1 MSLPTVSVCIPAYN
15 AARYL
20 EGSLASVLG
29 QTLPDFEVVVVDDH
43 STDATESIARSFADG
58 RLRYVRNELRLG
70 LVGNW
75 NRCLEVGR
83 GPYLCLFHQD
93 DVMMPDNLEAKV
105 RMLEANPG
113 AGLVHSNAHLIGPGD
128 EVISEEWLSRPTA
141 ADDGV
146 HAGLAYVRRLLTG
159 VNLVCCPSVVARRD
173 CYERLGGFDGRLPYT
188 ADWEMWMRMAAFYDV
203 GYLLR
208 PLVKYR
214 RHPGMESMAFRG
226 AREIEQGYRAKML
239 FLEKCGDRLPDV
251 AALRAQV
258 AGEYRWLAM
267 EGARRCQGETE
278 VGEALR
284 YLALAREAAEA
295 GVLAASGGPDAEALR
310 RWEQEVHYRDVVARF
325 SGRELARHASGRRL
339 AAALAFK
346 VATRAGLGRLW
357 RLARGGPSERP
368 PDPTGRG
375 G

>member
-29 QTLPDFEVVVVDDH
+29 QTFADFELVVVDDY
-43 STDATESIARSFADG
+43 STDATESIARSFTDG

-75 NRCLEVGR
+75 NRCLELGR
-83 GPYLCLFHQD
+83 GRYLCLFHQD

-105 RMLEANPG
+105 RVLEANPG
-113 AGLVHSNAHLIGPGD
+113 VGLVHSNAQLIGPGD
-128 EVISEEWLSRPTA
+128 EVIAEQWLSSPTA

-146 HAGLAYVRRLLTG
+146 HAGLPYVRRLLTG
-159 VNLVCCPSVVARRD
+159 PNLVCCPGVVARRD

-188 ADWEMWMRMAAFYDV
+188 ADWEMWMRIAAFHDV
-203 GYLLR
+203 AYLLR
-208 PLVKYR
+208 PLVRYR
-214 RHPGMESMAFRG
+214 LHEGMASRGFRG
-226 AREIEQGYRAKML
+226 ARELEQGYRAKML
-239 FLEKCGDRLPDV
+239 LLEKCGHRLPDA
-251 AALRAQV
+251 AALRAHV
-258 AGEYRWLAM
+258 AGEYQWLAR

-295 GVLAASGGPDAEALR
+295 GVLAASGSPDAEALR
-310 RWEQEVHYRDVVARF
+310 RWEQEVHYREVVARF

-357 RLARGGPSERP
+357 RLARRP
-368 PDPTGRG
+368 PTGRG